1 MEWREKNCK
10 ERVCNMARDEN
21 ALSAHICPVER
32 KVWKV
37 NAPVLGLLLDMS
49 LETELIHTTGLLGKK
64 TFMIG
69 AVVLICNPTVY
80 GEKERE
86 KGGRTVG

>member
-1 MEWREKNCK
+1 
-10 ERVCNMARDEN
+10 MAREEN
-21 ALSAHICPVER
+21 ALSAQIRPVER

-37 NAPVLGLLLDMS
+37 DAPVLGLLLDMS
-49 LETELIHTTGLLGKK
+49 LETELIHTTGLSGKK

-69 AVVLICNPTVY
+69 TVVFICNLTVY
-80 GEKERE
+80 GEKGRE

>member
-1 MEWREKNCK
+1 
-10 ERVCNMARDEN
+10 MARDKN
-21 ALSAHICPVER
+21 ALSAKIRPVER
-32 KVWKV
+32 KVRKV

-49 LETELIHTTGLLGKK
+49 LETESIHTTGLSGKK

-69 AVVLICNPTVY
+69 AIVFIYNPAVY
-80 GEKERE
+80 GEKGRE